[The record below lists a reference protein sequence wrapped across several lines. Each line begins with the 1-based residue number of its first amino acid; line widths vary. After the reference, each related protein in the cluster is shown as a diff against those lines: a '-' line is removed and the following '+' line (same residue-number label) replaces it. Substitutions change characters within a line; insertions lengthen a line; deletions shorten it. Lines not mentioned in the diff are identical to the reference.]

1 MKESFKA
8 GDFFQFERFIAP
20 TVLRIVY
27 FLGLIGIAIYA
38 LIAVVG
44 GLGMLDYS
52 ATSGLGMI
60 VLAILGGAFAAL
72 CWRILIEIY
81 FVLFGIHERLGA
93 IRDSLAG
100 KPREDVSDV
109 P

>member
-1 MKESFKA
+1 MKESFKLA
-8 GDFFQFERFIAP
+8 DFFQFERFIAP
-20 TVLRIVY
+20 TFLKVVY
-27 FLGLIGIAIYA
+27 ILGLIGIGIYA
-38 LIAVVG
+38 LISIIG

-52 ATSGLGMI
+52 AATGLGMI

-81 FVLFGIHERLGA
+81 FVLFGIHERLGS

-100 KPREDVSDV
+100 KPDDEVSGA